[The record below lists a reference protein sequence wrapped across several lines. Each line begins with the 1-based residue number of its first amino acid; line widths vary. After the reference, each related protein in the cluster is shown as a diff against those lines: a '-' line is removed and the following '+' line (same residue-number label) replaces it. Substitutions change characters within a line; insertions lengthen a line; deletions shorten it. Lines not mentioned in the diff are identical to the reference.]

1 MIITCNNCSKKFELD
16 SSLIPEKGRLLEC
29 NACQHR
35 WFFKREVIN
44 KTTVPAEV
52 NSSSEKLVTKKVKTP
67 KNIELLDKDIKEDFV
82 LEEVLNNKD
91 SDKDLEII
99 SPKIKKKYNILGLI
113 IVLIISFIALIIVLD
128 TFQNPINKIIP
139 NIEFILYNLYETIND
154 IGLFIKD
161 LI

>member
-16 SSLIPEKGRLLEC
+16 SRLIPEKGRLLEC

-35 WFFKREVIN
+35 WFFKREDIN

-52 NSSSEKLVTKKVKTP
+52 NSSNEEPVTKKVKNP
-67 KNIELLDKDIKEDFV
+67 KNIEFLDKDIKEDFV

-91 SDKDLEII
+91 SDKDFEII
-99 SPKIKKKYNILGLI
+99 SPKIKKNYNILGLI

-154 IGLFIKD
+154 ITLFLKD

>member
-154 IGLFIKD
+154 LGLFIKD